1 MRSMN
6 SITLKFDWGDFK
18 PSGIVKVTSVGAS
31 VIHELSFLGRPVA
44 TFEKRADESDDE
56 GETRLIEGN
65 ELVGKGNLLSGVLL
79 WLGLN
84 EVKKERAHKAAFRDF
99 LRDWISSF

>member
-1 MRSMN
+1 MSMN
-6 SITLKFDWGDFK
+6 TLRFDWGDFK
-18 PSGIVKVTSVGAS
+18 PIGTVSITSAGPN

-44 TFEKRADESDDE
+44 TFEKRAGESDDE
-56 GETRLIEGN
+56 GQTRLIEGN
-65 ELVGKGNLLSGVLL
+65 EFVGKGNLLSGVLL